1 MMDNNIILTIIEL
14 VISLIVEGII
24 LAMVFQWISNKST
37 EKQQQNLQT
46 EMQNLEKQNRLDFE
60 SIMKAIHETKTEII
74 SQIKESSKDGEK

>member
-1 MMDNNIILTIIEL
+1 MNENTILTIVEL
-14 VISLIVEGII
+14 IISILVEGII
-24 LAMVFQWISNKST
+24 LAMVFQWISNKAQ

-60 SIMKAIHETKTEII
+60 SIMKAIHETKTELI

>member
-1 MMDNNIILTIIEL
+1 MDNNIILTIIEL

-37 EKQQQNLQT
+37 EKQQQNLQN

-60 SIMKAIHETKTEII
+60 SIMKAIHEAKTEMI

>member
-1 MMDNNIILTIIEL
+1 MDNNIILTIIEL

-60 SIMKAIHETKTEII
+60 SIMKAIQTTKTEII
-74 SQIKESSKDGEK
+74 SQIKESSKEGEK

>member
-1 MMDNNIILTIIEL
+1 MIDNNIVLTIIEL

-60 SIMKAIHETKTEII
+60 QIMKAIQEAKTELI
-74 SQIKESSKDGEK
+74 SQIKESAKDGEK